1 MNDDKPKDSKSDSNG
16 LFVSIDLTGKDK
28 EIWDR
33 QRPKFVAR
41 LINNIKS
48 LWDSQVPGRT
58 TVHEEAK
65 KTLFDLAASAQDI
78 IKSPQ
83 LKNMEKEAEI
93 IKKMSEAKLNNSK
106 ARKIDA
112 EAALIEEVHN
122 SQKVIESLMNKGELY
137 PEIKDGKLHI
147 IFKPMDDA
155 EAEKQGKRGA

>member
-1 MNDDKPKDSKSDSNG
+1 MNVDKPTSSGSGSNDSF
-16 LFVSIDLTGKDK
+16 LSIDLTGKDK
-28 EIWDR
+28 KLWDV

-48 LWDSQVPGRT
+48 LWESQVPGRT

-65 KTLFDLAASAQDI
+65 KTLIDLAVSAQDI
-78 IKSPQ
+78 IKLPQ

-93 IKKMSEAKLNNSK
+93 IKKISEANLNNSK

-112 EAALIEEVHN
+112 ETTLIEDVHS
-122 SQKVIESLMNKGELY
+122 SQKIIESLIKKGELY

-147 IFKPMDDA
+147 IFKPKEDA
-155 EAEKQGKRGA
+155 VVVKKDTML